1 MSSYTLLIVNGLTGA
16 TVATI
21 STGTGEFD
29 AQVDS
34 VTWALNDHDYMS
46 FRIPKGHASIASI
59 AEMKITSEIRLE
71 KDGYTIFWGI
81 PTRSVMGSQFLNV
94 QCSGLTYYF
103 EKRFIGDATRTNYIV
118 DPDFELGTTGAH
130 AWAEADP
137 GSDITDSY
145 DTAIHK
151 VGTRSVRVQGNDRAA
166 DTRANGDAITSP
178 VSPGDYHGIDAQYA
192 QNTAAL
198 FTGENFFHVMVA
210 KAWYMIRDDA
220 TYTYNAKPFEKRGF
234 YIQTKLSGVW
244 TGRHWS
250 AEIDDTTERNVWL
263 RAEFEILVYGGET
276 VEIRLYVPGG
286 AASPNSAI
294 NWDSTGL
301 FLEESL
307 SFYGT
312 DGEGTD
318 IVEIMEGLILH
329 AQGQTVLGQ
338 PGPSNKDDLN
348 IIADPAN
355 TTVGTK
361 IAIAYQHADHANI
374 WESLNDMANTANGA
388 DFRITWNAAN
398 TIRYLRVDRPIGST
412 KAGFALQIDGAS
424 SNIIDIVNYARDGEN
439 VANVVVALG
448 EGAGPDREEAE
459 KSEKSVLG
467 VAWEDIIRAP
477 GGWEID
483 LLDELAAGEHANRE
497 DVGESFT
504 VRLTDSDFATVIA
517 GNATRTDDLL
527 PGDTVAVTAAWGNI
541 SWEDQSMKLVR
552 LTLIPPTGVYIAE
565 FNVA

>member
-1 MSSYTLLIVNGLTGA
+1 MSSYTLLIVNGLTGV

-46 FRIPKGHASIASI
+46 FRIPKDHASIASI
-59 AEMKITSEIRLE
+59 SEMKITSEIRLE

-81 PTRSVMGSQFLNV
+81 PIRSVMGAESLSV

-103 EKRFIGDATRTNYIV
+103 EKRFIGDATRTNHIV
-118 DPDFELGTTGAH
+118 DPDFELGTAGA
-130 AWAEADP
+130 WTE
-137 GSDITDSY
+137 SDAGGNIAAHY
-145 DTAIHK
+145 DTTIKK
-151 VGTRSVRVQGNDRAA
+151 VGTRSMRIDGNARAA

-178 VSPGDYHGIDAQYA
+178 VDPGDYHGIDAQL
-192 QNTAAL
+192 QQRTAAL
-198 FTGENFFHVMVA
+198 FTGEAFFHVMIA

-220 TYTYNAKPFEKRGF
+220 TYTYNAKPFDKRGF
-234 YIQTKLSGVW
+234 YIQTQLAGVW
-244 TGRHWS
+244 TGRHWNV
-250 AEIDDTTERNVWL
+250 EINDTTKRNVWL
-263 RAEFEILVYGGET
+263 RAETEILVYGGEA

-307 SFYGT
+307 SFYGSSGT
-312 DGEGTD
+312 GTD

-338 PGPSNKDDLN
+338 PGPSNKDNLN
-348 IIADPAN
+348 IIGDPAN
-355 TTVGTK
+355 TTVGTN

-374 WESLNDMANTANGA
+374 WESLQDMANTGNGA

-398 TIRYLRVDRPIGST
+398 TIRYLRVDRPIGSAKST
-412 KAGFALQIDGAS
+412 FDLQIDGAT
-424 SNIIDIVNYARDGEN
+424 SNVIDIVDYARDGQN

-459 KSEKSVLG
+459 VIDKSVLG
-467 VAWEDIIRAP
+467 IAWEDIIRAP
-477 GGWEID
+477 SGWEID
-483 LLDELAAGEHANRE
+483 LLDELAAGEQASRA
-497 DVGESFT
+497 DVQESFT
-504 VRLTDSDFATVIA
+504 VRLTDSDFSTVIA
-517 GNATRTDDLL
+517 GNSNRALDLL
-527 PGDTVAVTAAWGNI
+527 PGDTVTVDGTWGNI
-541 SWEDQSMKLVR
+541 SSWARSMKLVR
-552 LTLIPPTGVYIAE
+552 LTLTPMAGVYTAE

>member
-46 FRIPKGHASIASI
+46 FRIPKDHASIASI
-59 AEMKITSEIRLE
+59 AEMKITAEVRLE

-81 PTRSVMGSQFLNV
+81 PTRSVMGSQFLSV

-103 EKRFIGDATRTNYIV
+103 EKRFVGDATRTNYIT
-118 DPDFELGTTGAH
+118 DPDFELGTAL
-130 AWAEADP
+130 AWVEADP
-137 GSDITDSY
+137 GSNIAASY

-151 VGTRSVRVQGNDRAA
+151 VGTRSVRVQGNARAA
-166 DTRANGDAITSP
+166 DTRANGEAITSP
-178 VSPGDYHGIDAQYA
+178 VSPGDYHGIDAQHT

-198 FTGENFFHVMVA
+198 FTGENFFHTMVA

-220 TYTYNAKPFEKRGF
+220 TYTYNSKPFDTRGF

-250 AEIDDTTERNVWL
+250 AQILDTTERNVWL
-263 RAEFEILVYGGET
+263 RSEFEILVYGGET

-312 DGEGTD
+312 DGTGTD
-318 IVEIMEGLILH
+318 IVEIMEGLMLH
-329 AQGQTVLGQ
+329 AQGVTVLGQ
-338 PGPSNKDDLN
+338 PGPSNKDNLN
-348 IIADPAN
+348 IIVDPAN

-374 WESLNDMANTANGA
+374 WESLNDMANTEHGA

-398 TIRYLRVDRPIGST
+398 TIRYLKVDRPIGSAKST
-412 KAGFALQIDGAS
+412 FDLQIDGAT
-424 SNIIDIVNYARDGEN
+424 SNIIDIVAYARDGEN

-448 EGAGPDREEAE
+448 EGEGPDREEAE
-459 KSEKSVLG
+459 KSGITALG

-477 GGWEID
+477 SGWEID
-483 LLDELAAGEHANRE
+483 LLDELAIGEQASRA
-497 DVGESFT
+497 DVEESFT
-504 VRLTDSDFATVIA
+504 VRLTDSDFSTLIA
-517 GNATRTDDLL
+517 GNSNRALDLL
-527 PGDTVAVTAAWGNI
+527 PGDTVTVDGTWGNI
-541 SWEDQSMKLVR
+541 SSWERSMKLVR
-552 LTLIPPTGVYIAE
+552 LTLTPMAGVYVAE